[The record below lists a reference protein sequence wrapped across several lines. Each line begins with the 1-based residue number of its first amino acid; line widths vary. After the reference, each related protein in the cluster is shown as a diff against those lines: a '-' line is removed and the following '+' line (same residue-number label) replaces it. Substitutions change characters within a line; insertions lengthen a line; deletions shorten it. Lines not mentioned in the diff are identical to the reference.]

1 MSLTTQLHGGALAA
15 WCAAN
20 LPGTERLAAEVTAR
34 ARQYRPV
41 RPDGQV
47 PAEHWAAIGG
57 AFGQRLAF
65 LVQQA
70 PPYYALYGLVRAGI
84 ASRPWADVTA
94 SLFPTH
100 AGLPAELAAKALE
113 LRPTPD
119 GWADLGEPMGTAVL
133 ETPDEPVLSEFF
145 ARLLGYLRE
154 HAPAGQLGGRGVE
167 AGLARAC
174 AVLSGWEDAY
184 RSATLP
190 AELLALHQRGGYT
203 VEQLRAAIP
212 EHHVSE
218 LVALAEQMRTTGALE
233 KLRRSAGDPPPGQP
247 LGTAGPVIVNHW
259 ADGDLITGRTLWD
272 VKTVVRVDH
281 AERLARWLWQ
291 LLAYTWLDTAD
302 TWGIRSVGLYLA
314 RHGALISWPLTRF
327 TATIL
332 GGRPEAAVREEFLTV
347 AARAVAEEGAEPPGP
362 WRERPAAAPVDGRD
376 QPAHTGQHRGLLAR
390 LRRR

>member
-1 MSLTTQLHGGALAA
+1 MSLTTQLHGGPLAA

-20 LPGTERLAAEVTAR
+20 LPGTERLAAEVTAA
-34 ARQYRPV
+34 ARRYRPV

-65 LVQQA
+65 LVQQS

-100 AGLPAELAAKALE
+100 AGLPVELAAKALE
-113 LRPTPD
+113 LRPTPG
-119 GWADLGEPMGTAVL
+119 GWADLGDPMGTAVL
-133 ETPDEPVLSEFF
+133 ETPDEAVLSEFF
-145 ARLLGYLRE
+145 ARLLGYLRD
-154 HAPAGQLGGRGVE
+154 HAPVGQLGGRGVE

-190 AELLALHQRGGYT
+190 GELLALHERGGYT
-203 VEQLRAAIP
+203 VEQLRAVIP
-212 EHHVSE
+212 EHHVTE

-233 KLRRSAGDPPPGQP
+233 TLRRSAGDPPPEQP

-281 AERLARWLWQ
+281 PDRLARWLWQ
-291 LLAYTWLDTAD
+291 LLAYAWLDTAD

-314 RHGALISWPLTRF
+314 RHGALVSWPLTRF

-362 WRERPAAAPVDGRD
+362 WRPRPAAQAEEGTAS
-376 QPAHTGQHRGLLAR
+376 PADAGHRRGLLPR